1 MEDKEIK
8 ARVIIEVVGMP
19 IDHVKETL
27 NNLIEKIKED
37 KEMTIEKQEI
47 FEPNELPDLK
57 LFSTFVEADIK
68 FINIEKLVGFCFDFT
83 PSSIEVFEPFSFIFD
98 ARFLNGILNDVVTK
112 LHRYTMLIR
121 NLDAEYAL
129 LKKELDSKHK
139 LENKDN

>member
-1 MEDKEIK
+1 MVGKEIK

-19 IDHVKETL
+19 IGHVKETL

-37 KEMTIEKQEI
+37 KELVIEKQEI
-47 FEPNELPDLK
+47 FEPAELPELK

-68 FINIEKLVGFCFDFT
+68 FSSIEKLIGFCFDFT
-83 PSSIEVFEPFSFIFD
+83 PSSVEVLDPMNFIFD
-98 ARFLNGILNDVVTK
+98 ARFLNCILNDIVTK

-129 LKKELDSKHK
+129 LKREL
-139 LENKDN
+139 NKK